1 MDELERIKL
10 KKMKQLMG
18 MTSTRR
24 GYPNTPIAL
33 TDASLE
39 EVVNRYPLVVIDC
52 WAPWCYPCLMVA
64 PIIDELAKRYAGRIV
79 FGKLNVDENP
89 RAARAFGI
97 MSIPTLL
104 IMKGGKE
111 VDRIVGAL
119 PKPHIIEKLRA
130 HLVGR

>member
-104 IMKGGKE
+104 IMKDGKE